1 MEIVP
6 LDCRAKYTYTLFLLS
21 CCIYVIV
28 EGESS
33 FFEFIIRRNVFCCL
47 ATM

>member
-6 LDCRAKYTYTLFLLS
+6 LDCRAKYILFLLS

-33 FFEFIIRRNVFCCL
+33 FLEFIIRRNVFCCL